1 MTAAI
6 ESITQASLSLALDA
20 ATLRHQAIAHNIA
33 NAGAEG
39 FVPMRVKFSAHM
51 DEARRQLSEGSRLD
65 QTSVVS
71 WAQEG
76 AVIEPAVWGAT
87 GLPQAVQLDSEV
99 AQMAQNAVHYQALL
113 KGLSKHMGILASA
126 VSEGKR

>member
-1 MTAAI
+1 
-6 ESITQASLSLALDA
+6 
-20 ATLRHQAIAHNIA
+20 
-33 NAGAEG
+33 
-39 FVPMRVKFSAHM
+39 MRVKFSAHM

-65 QTSVVS
+65 QTSVMS
-71 WAQEG
+71 WAQDG
-76 AVIEPAVWGAT
+76 AVIEPAVSGAT

>member
-1 MTAAI
+1 MKALAIAATGMTAQQLNV
-6 ESITQASLSLALDA
+6 EV
-20 ATLRHQAIAHNIA
+20 IAHNIA

-65 QTSVVS
+65 QTSVMS

-76 AVIEPAVWGAT
+76 AVIEPAVSGAT